1 MMESSSR
8 VVVITGASAGVGR
21 AAALAFVRRGDRV
34 ALLARGEPGLEDT
47 AREIAQLGGT
57 ARVIVT
63 DVADAAQVEAAARI
77 VEAELGPIEVWV
89 NNAMVTV
96 FSRAT
101 EMPAEEFQRVTDVT
115 YLGAVYGTLAALK
128 YMRPRNQ
135 GTIIQVGS
143 ALAHRGIPLQSA
155 YCAAKFALR
164 GFTES
169 LRVELMHERSDIH
182 LTMVQLSAINTPQ
195 FNWARHRL
203 PGRPRPLTPIF
214 QPEVAADAIVWSSLH
229 RRRELFVGFPALKV
243 TWASKLFPALSDWYA
258 CRKAIAGQ
266 SDTVAAGADTAA
278 DNLFTPVHSEG
289 GTHGRF
295 DYRAQK
301 FSAQLRASQY
311 RGPILGLLAL
321 TTVAAIVAPRVL
333 ASPRVKR
340 WRWRR
345 ALRQKVWKKGLAEL
359 QSFAGIKNHR

>member
-1 MMESSSR
+1 MTDSSSR
-8 VVVITGASAGVGR
+8 VIVITGASAGVGR

-63 DVADAAQVEAAARI
+63 DVADAGQIEEAART

-101 EMPAEEFQRVTDVT
+101 DMTPEEYRRVTDVT
-115 YLGAVYGTLAALK
+115 YLGGVYGTLAALK
-128 YMRPRNQ
+128 HMRPRNR

-169 LRVELMHERSDIH
+169 LRVELMHERSNIH
-182 LTMVQLSAINTPQ
+182 LTMIQLSAINTPQ

-203 PGRPRPLTPIF
+203 RGRPQPLPPVF

-229 RRRELFVGFPALKV
+229 RRRELYVGFPAIKV
-243 TWASKLFPALSDWYA
+243 SWGAKLFPALADWYA
-258 CRKAIAGQ
+258 CRTSIDGQ
-266 SDTVAAGADTAA
+266 SDQTAPAANVDAP
-278 DNLFTPVHSEG
+278 DNLFSPVHSEG
-289 GTHGRF
+289 GAHGRF
-295 DYRAQK
+295 DHRSRA
-301 FSAQLRASQY
+301 SSTQLVLSQY
-311 RGPILGLLAL
+311 RRPLWGLLAL
-321 TTVAAIVAPRVL
+321 TAVVALTAPRVM
-333 ASPRVKR
+333 PHFRKRR
-340 WRWRR
+340 WRHPATTPSLVKNLQGRR
-345 ALRQKVWKKGLAEL
+345 
-359 QSFAGIKNHR
+359 

>member
-1 MMESSSR
+1 MTISPSR

-21 AAALAFVRRGDRV
+21 AAALAFVRRGDSV
-34 ALLARGEPGLEDT
+34 ALLARGQPGLEDT
-47 AREIAQLGGT
+47 AREIALLGGT
-57 ARVIVT
+57 ARVMVT
-63 DVADAAQVEAAARI
+63 DVADAGAVADAADRI
-77 VEAELGPIEVWV
+77 EQELGAIDVWV

-101 EMPAEEFQRVTDVT
+101 EMTPEEYRRVTDVT

-128 YMRPRNQ
+128 SMRPRNR

-169 LRVELMHERSDIH
+169 LRVELLHERSNIH
-182 LTMVQLSAINTPQ
+182 LTMIQLSAINTPQ

-203 PGRPRPLTPIF
+203 RGRPQPLPPVF

-229 RRRELFVGFPALKV
+229 RRRELYVGFPALKV
-243 TWASKLFPALSDWYA
+243 SWASKLFPALADWYA
-258 CRKAIAGQ
+258 CKQAIEGQ
-266 SDTVAAGADTAA
+266 SDRTAPAADTTAP
-278 DNLFTPVHSEG
+278 DNLFFPVHSEG

-295 DYRAQK
+295 DHRSK
-301 FSAQLRASQY
+301 TSSTQLQLSQY
-311 RGPILGLLAL
+311 RRPILGLLAL
-321 TTVAAIVAPRVL
+321 TAVVAVTASRVMT
-333 ASPRVKR
+333 SPSA
-340 WRWRR
+340 RR
-345 ALRQKVWKKGLAEL
+345 RPSLRTLLLPGAHHPWMTKAKG
-359 QSFAGIKNHR
+359 SR